1 MKEQNPSLLITENQI
16 KTNSKGSNKK
26 QQQQKMYAVIRHTNV
41 TNWLRRNMVTN
52 EKREKRRTRE
62 KGRNSI

>member
-26 QQQQKMYAVIRHTNV
+26 QQQQKMYAVIRHTHV

-52 EKREKRRTRE
+52 ETRENRRTRE